1 MKLWTPEEDRLLAM
15 LHKEHNGHWNDIIKN
30 MPGRI
35 CLSAHRDGDAL
46 DLRNKDNPG
55 KNRKMIQLFEW

>member
-30 MPGRI
+30 MPGRNMSQCSQRWRRI
-35 CLSAHRDGDAL
+35 RPQKQ
-46 DLRNKDNPG
+46 R
-55 KNRKMIQLFEW
+55 